1 MKLLILTQKVDK
13 LDPILGFFHRWIE
26 EFAAQAE
33 KVTVITLNEGIHQ
46 LPANVTVLSLGKSK
60 DQHVGFK
67 DRIKFVFTFYGYIWS
82 QRKNYDT
89 VFVHMNPIYVVF
101 GGLIWKILGKKISM
115 WYTHREVDLKL
126 RVAEIFA
133 DVIFTAAKE
142 SFKLPSNKVVVTGHG
157 IDVSQFQSMPRSK
170 MIGTEPIRLLHVGR
184 ITQIKNC
191 DTLVETAKILKE
203 KWDKKFEVVF
213 AGSPIT
219 DADRSYMAS
228 LSSLVA
234 TYKLDSIIRF
244 IGHVAPA
251 DINKQYAACDATV
264 NLTPTGGIDKAVLES
279 MASGVPVFSSN
290 QAFINYFDSYAEK
303 LLFKERDADDLAYK
317 IMALFAGD
325 LQTVGADLQKIAEE
339 KADVGVLIH
348 TISDKLTLLWKNK

>member
-26 EFAAQAE
+26 EFAKHAE

-46 LPANVTVLSLGKSK
+46 LPENVMVFSLGKSK
-60 DQHVGFK
+60 DQYVGFK
-67 DRIKFVFTFYGYIWS
+67 DRIKFVFNFYGYIWS
-82 QRKNYDT
+82 ERKNYDT

-101 GGLIWKILGKKISM
+101 GGLFWKIMGKKISM

-126 RVAEIFA
+126 RVAEVFA

-142 SFKLPSNKVVVTGHG
+142 SFKLPSKKVVVTGHG
-157 IDVSQFQSMPRSK
+157 IDVAQFLNMQRSK
-170 MIGTEPIRLLHVGR
+170 VIGTDPIRLLHVGR
-184 ITQIKNC
+184 VTQIKNC
-191 DTLVETAKILKE
+191 DTLIEAAKILGE
-203 KWDKKFEVVF
+203 CWNKKFEIVF
-213 AGSPIT
+213 AGSPVT
-219 DADRSYMAS
+219 DADRSYMTS
-228 LSSLVA
+228 LSSLIS
-234 TYKLDSIIRF
+234 TYKLDNQIKF
-244 IGHVAPA
+244 IGHVAPS

-290 QAFINYFDSYAEK
+290 QAFVNYFDRYAEK
-303 LLFKERDADDLAYK
+303 LIFNERDADDLAQK

-325 LQTVGADLQKIAEE
+325 LQTVGANLQKIAEE
-339 KADVGVLIH
+339 KADIGVLIH

>member
-26 EFAAQAE
+26 EFAKRAE
-33 KVTVITLNEGIHQ
+33 KVTVITLGEGVHQ

-60 DQHVGFK
+60 EQKVGLK
-67 DRIKFVFTFYGYIWS
+67 DRARFVFRFYGYIWS

-101 GGLIWKILGKKISM
+101 GGLFWKIFGKKISM
-115 WYTHREVDLKL
+115 WYTHRAVDLKL
-126 RVAEIFA
+126 RVAEVFA

-157 IDVSQFQSMPRSK
+157 IDVSQFLSMQRSK
-170 MIGTEPIRLLHVGR
+170 AIGTEPIRLLHVGR
-184 ITQIKNC
+184 VTQIKNC
-191 DTLVETAKILKE
+191 DTLIEAAKILAE

-228 LSSLVA
+228 LSSLIS
-234 TYKLDSIIRF
+234 TYKLDDIIHF
-244 IGHVAPA
+244 IGHVAPS
-251 DINKQYAACDATV
+251 DISKQYAACDATV

-279 MASGVPVFSSN
+279 MASGVAVFSSN
-290 QAFINYFDSYAEK
+290 QAFVNYFDRYAGR
-303 LLFKERDADDLAYK
+303 LIFKERDPADLAHK
-317 IMALFAGD
+317 IMDLFSTGPEKA
-325 LQTVGADLQKIAEE
+325 GADLQKIAEE